1 MLDPISPLHLT
12 DPASPDFVPEKCET
26 LHDLLRFIHEKAV
39 REMFSLG
46 GKGKGRVRGARKLVS
61 EVPITLY
68 VLDLGGGVRDAGESK
83 GILLESV
90 TNIPLRAL
98 WKGLS
103 HPDIAWSSEIRHF
116 DWEEF
121 DRLSSGIIRLDSQ
134 ALASFALL
142 SADYLNI
149 NVRFGYHFVVIDTLC
164 RPTPRENYIS
174 FRFGGGGADLE
185 GRLLRTTFL
194 GRVLEAQ
201 GFDTHLQ
208 GDTIDATFH
217 KGSPA
222 ELEGKLEVLGFLLG
236 FTRLMDMKLKN
247 METVNTLVREFL
259 ERAPSRS

>member
-1 MLDPISPLHLT
+1 MLDHISPLHLT
-12 DPASPDFVPEKCET
+12 NPDSPDFVPEKCET

-61 EVPITLY
+61 DVPITLY
-68 VLDLGGGVRDAGESK
+68 VLDLGDGVRDAGEK
-83 GILLESV
+83 REILLEAV
-90 TNIPLRAL
+90 KNIPLRAL

-164 RPTPRENYIS
+164 RPAPRENYIS

-201 GFDTHLQ
+201 GFETNLQ

-222 ELEGKLEVLGFLLG
+222 EMEGKLEVLGFLLG

-259 ERAPSRS
+259 ESAPSRS